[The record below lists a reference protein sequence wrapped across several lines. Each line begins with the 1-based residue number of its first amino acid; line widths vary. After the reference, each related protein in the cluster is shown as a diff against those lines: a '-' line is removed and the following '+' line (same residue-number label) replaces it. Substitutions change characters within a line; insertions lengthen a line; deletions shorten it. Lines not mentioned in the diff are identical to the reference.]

1 MKNFDL
7 TLLTPDEQLYIRAK
21 VKYYSGEPILSDEEF
36 DILEDRLRVLDS
48 FVVDIVGSL
57 TIKNNKVSVKR
68 GKIVFIQHKSP
79 MGSLAKIQF
88 KPNYVP
94 FNEFMHW
101 LTQIPS
107 NTPCKIEFG
116 PKLDGNA
123 INLIYENGKLIHVL
137 SRGDG
142 EEGQDYTKQFS
153 NNVPKYIKDFTG
165 EIRGEAVID
174 TYLFDTTYGSNSG
187 IAKPYANARNFVAG
201 ALTKG
206 DLNVCKDIDFVAFQ
220 IVNYVGDTKTQLIKW
235 GFNTLDYIEVLNH
248 DEIDLVSFEKN
259 YAKFKYYRENCK
271 YQLDGYVAKMQ
282 ENLRD
287 IIGGTNHHPNW
298 ALAIKF
304 ETKAVYTKIIDIEY
318 NLGKNGQLA
327 PVAILEP
334 VELLGSIV
342 TKASVYNADWM
353 IKNNCYPGA
362 TISLIKSGDIIPKIV
377 EIIEASKEQFN
388 LPTNW
393 NNHDLYFDGVQLMVK
408 DFENTTEYKS
418 LKLYHTI
425 VALGINGIGPA
436 TADKL
441 SNANIDINTLLSS
454 SPELL
459 RTLLLNSKEFKD
471 GRELEI
477 LIENIYTL
485 TKVELWQVIYS
496 FGYKNCGK
504 TISKQLANWMCNIAY
519 DFKGLEKNVVTAFID
534 DNKRIEEVK
543 LLVGILLNNNVTVV
557 RPEAPKAGLIT
568 FEMTGDASGYGSKG
582 EFKRIC
588 EGYGNC
594 MHTSLN
600 KETTYLVTTS
610 LASVTTK
617 MQKAEKN
624 GTKIC
629 TYDQFLDIIKNKLY

>member
-1 MKNFDL
+1 MKNFEL
-7 TLLTPDEQLYIRAK
+7 STLSSDEQLYLQAK
-21 VKYYSGEPILSDEEF
+21 AKYYNGEFLLSDEEF
-36 DILEDRLRVLDS
+36 DILEDRLKSQDS
-48 FVVDIVGSL
+48 FVVDIVGTIS
-57 TIKNNKVSVKR
+57 IKNNKVAVKR
-68 GKIVFIQHKSP
+68 GKIVFLPHNTL

-94 FNEFMHW
+94 YNEFKHW
-101 LTQIPS
+101 LNQIPTTV
-107 NTPCKIEFG
+107 NECKIEFG

-123 INLIYENGKLIHVL
+123 INLIYKDGNLINVL

-142 EEGQDYTKQFS
+142 QEGQDYTKQFS

-174 TYLFDTTYGSNSG
+174 TYLFDTVYGPNSG

-206 DLNVCKDIDFVAFQ
+206 DINVCKDIDFVAFQ
-220 IVNYVGDTKTQLIKW
+220 IVGYVGNTKTQLIKW
-235 GFNTLDYIEVLNH
+235 GFNVLDYIEEINYN
-248 DEIDLVSFEKN
+248 DIDLITFEKI

-282 ENLRD
+282 ESVRT
-287 IIGGTNHHPNW
+287 IIGETSHHPNW

-304 ETKAVYTKIIDIEY
+304 ETKAVYTTIVDIEY

-342 TKASVYNADWM
+342 TRASVYNADWM

-362 TISLIKSGDIIPKIV
+362 VISLIKSGDIIPRIV
-377 EIIEASKEQFN
+377 EVIEPSKHIFN
-388 LPTNW
+388 LPTIW
-393 NNHDLYFDGVQLMVK
+393 NNHELYFDGVNLMVK

-418 LKLYHTI
+418 LKLHQTI

-436 TADKL
+436 IANKL
-441 SNANIDINTLLSS
+441 SNANIDIITLLSS

-459 RTLLLNSKEFKD
+459 RTLLLNSGEFKD

-477 LIENIYTL
+477 LINNVYEL
-485 TKVELWQVIYS
+485 TKVELWQIIYS

-504 TISKQLANWMCNIAY
+504 TIAKQLSNYMSNIPY
-519 DFKGLEKNVVTAFID
+519 DFKGLEKNVIASFID
-534 DNKRIEEVK
+534 DNKRIDEIK
-543 LLVGILLNNNVTVV
+543 TFINILHNNNVTIVY
-557 RPEAPKAGLIT
+557 PEVPKNGLIT
-568 FEMTGDASGYGSKG
+568 YEMSGDYSGGTKN
-582 EFKRIC
+582 EFRKIVEMSGKC
-588 EGYGNC
+588 I
-594 MHTSLN
+594 HTSLN
-600 KETTYLVTTS
+600 KNTNYLVT
-610 LASVTTK
+610 ASTASQTTK
-617 MQKAEKN
+617 MQKAEKLS
-624 GTKIC
+624 ISIV
-629 TYDQFLDIIKNKLY
+629 TYEEFIDIINNL